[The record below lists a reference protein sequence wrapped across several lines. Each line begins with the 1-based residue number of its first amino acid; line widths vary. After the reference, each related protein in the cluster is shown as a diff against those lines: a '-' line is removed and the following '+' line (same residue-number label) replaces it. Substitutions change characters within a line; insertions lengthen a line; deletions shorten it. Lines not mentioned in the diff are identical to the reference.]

1 MSNYPNMSYCMYQ
14 NTRLALQQILGDLE
28 EAHEKGVTYEE
39 YVDDFSS
46 SDEKYAMNELVN
58 LFEEVQYMI
67 NELRDTPAHS

>member
-1 MSNYPNMSYCMYQ
+1 MYQ

-46 SDEKYAMNELVN
+46 SDERRAMNELVD
-58 LFEEVQYMI
+58 LFEEVRYMI

>member
-1 MSNYPNMSYCMYQ
+1 MYQ
-14 NTRLALQQILGDLE
+14 NTRRALQQILGDLE

-46 SDEKYAMNELVN
+46 SDERRAMNELVD
-58 LFEEVQYMI
+58 LFEEVRYMI

>member
-1 MSNYPNMSYCMYQ
+1 MSYCMYQ

>member
-14 NTRLALQQILGDLE
+14 NTRLALQQILNDLE

-46 SDEKYAMNELVN
+46 SDERRAMNELVD
-58 LFEEVQYMI
+58 LFEEVRYMI

>member
-1 MSNYPNMSYCMYQ
+1 MYQ

-46 SDEKYAMNELVN
+46 SDERRAMNELVD

>member
-1 MSNYPNMSYCMYQ
+1 MSYCMYQ

-46 SDEKYAMNELVN
+46 SDERRAMNELVD
-58 LFEEVQYMI
+58 LFEEVRYMI

>member
-1 MSNYPNMSYCMYQ
+1 MYQ

>member
-46 SDEKYAMNELVN
+46 SDERRAMNELVD
-58 LFEEVQYMI
+58 LFEEVRYMI
-67 NELRDTPAHS
+67 NELRDTPAHN

>member
-39 YVDDFSS
+39 YVEDFSS
-46 SDEKYAMNELVN
+46 SDERRAMNELVD
-58 LFEEVQYMI
+58 LFEEVRYMI

>member
-14 NTRLALQQILGDLE
+14 NTRRALQQILGDLE

-46 SDEKYAMNELVN
+46 SDERRAMNELVD
-58 LFEEVQYMI
+58 LFEEVRYMI

>member
-46 SDEKYAMNELVN
+46 SDERHAMNELVD
-58 LFEEVQYMI
+58 LFEEVRYMI

>member
-1 MSNYPNMSYCMYQ
+1 MSYCMYQ

-46 SDEKYAMNELVN
+46 SDERRAMNELVD